1 MKEKEEENL
10 VYALMPKG
18 LILLALG
25 GYELGGARKQAQEV
39 HDRLRDYM
47 DVNDVAIVVR
57 DNNLDFVKFE
67 IKTENNGR

>member
-10 VYALMPKG
+10 VYSLMPKG

-25 GYELGGARKQAQEV
+25 GYVTDGAQEQAQKV
-39 HDRLRDYM
+39 HDQLKDYM
-47 DVNDVAIVVR
+47 DRNKVAIIVR